1 MNVEREIAGIT
12 LPFTIGAIITVCT
25 VKSFCT
31 GGLVIH
37 ELAFAACLMC
47 LCGLL
52 LRKKLCLGD
61 GVVRGLII
69 LSTCSCGALSGA
81 VSTYH
86 IPFADCSSF
95 EEYAVGFGL
104 RMQNAIDSI
113 PFSSAQTNA
122 LLKALLTGERGN
134 LSPELTEAFR
144 DSGASHILAL
154 SGLHLGI
161 IYGIFSKV
169 FFFLGGSMAGRRIR
183 SAVIVILCGFYTL
196 ATGAGPSIV
205 RAFIFILLG
214 ETARMTG
221 RLHSLRQVLMASLLI
236 QVALDP
242 VSLRSVSFQLSYAA
256 MAGIAFLYPWIRDF
270 WPSGRAGDDSRGD
283 SRSGGFGVDDSADSS
298 DDSSGYGATTL
309 GGKALVKAMRWVWNS
324 AALSISCQLTT
335 GPLAYMYFGT
345 FPRHFLLTNLISLPL
360 TGIIIPFALACL
372 GLSGLGWCPAFM
384 VSVTEWLVS
393 LLTWSLE
400 VIASM

>member
-1 MNVEREIAGIT
+1 MHVEREIAGIT

-25 VKSFCT
+25 VKSFCA
-31 GGLVIH
+31 GGFVVH
-37 ELAFAACLMC
+37 ELAFVACFMS

-52 LRKKLCLGD
+52 LRKRLNLGD
-61 GVVRGLII
+61 GAVRTLLI
-69 LSTCSCGALSGA
+69 LSLCSCGTLSGA
-81 VSTYH
+81 VSAYH
-86 IPFADCSSF
+86 IPFADCSSV
-95 EEYAVGFGL
+95 EEYAIGFGI
-104 RMQNAIDSI
+104 RMQNIIDSI
-113 PFSSAQTNA
+113 PFSSARTNA
-122 LLKALLTGERGN
+122 MLKALLTGERST

-169 FFFLGGSMAGRRIR
+169 LFFMGNSVAGRCMR

-214 ETARMTG
+214 EAARMAG
-221 RLHSLRQVLMASLLI
+221 RLHSLKQVLMASLLI
-236 QVALDP
+236 QVIINPLS
-242 VSLRSVSFQLSYAA
+242 VRSVSFQLSYSA
-256 MAGIAFLYPWIRDF
+256 MAGIAFIYPWLRDF
-270 WPSGRAGDDSRGD
+270 WPSGKAEKNGGRDSRYGGRSRGD
-283 SRSGGFGVDDSADSS
+283 TSGDGEM
-298 DDSSGYGATTL
+298 TL
-309 GGKALVKAMRWVWNS
+309 GGRALVRSMRWVWNS
-324 AALSISCQLTT
+324 TALSISCQLTT
-335 GPLAYMYFGT
+335 GPLAYLYFGT
-345 FPRHFLLTNLISLPL
+345 FPQHFLLTNLISLPL
-360 TGIIIPFALACL
+360 TGFIIPCALACL
-372 GLSGLGWCPAFM
+372 GLSGLGCCPAFM

>member
-1 MNVEREIAGIT
+1 MEVEREIAGIT
-12 LPFTIGAIITVCT
+12 LPFIIGAIITVCT
-25 VKSFCT
+25 VTSFHA

-37 ELAFAACLMC
+37 ELTSAICFLSLGALV
-47 LCGLL
+47 
-52 LRKKLCLGD
+52 LRKRLNLGD
-61 GVVRGLII
+61 GAVRALII
-69 LSTCSCGALSGA
+69 LSTCSCGALAGA
-81 VSTYH
+81 VSGYD
-86 IPFADCSSF
+86 IPYMGNSSI
-95 EEYAVGFGL
+95 EEYAAGFGL

-122 LLKALLTGERGN
+122 LLKALLTGERST
-134 LSPELTEAFR
+134 LSPKLTEAFR

-161 IYGIFSKV
+161 IYGIFSKAL
-169 FFFLGGSMAGRRIR
+169 FFLGSSMTGRRLR
-183 SAVIVILCGFYTL
+183 SAVIVVLCGFYTL

-221 RLHSLRQVLMASLLI
+221 RWHSLIQVLTASLLI
-236 QVALDP
+236 QTALDP
-242 VSLRSVSFQLSYAA
+242 AAIRSVSFQLSYAA
-256 MAGIAFLYPWIRDF
+256 MAGIAFIHPWIRDF
-270 WPSGRAGDDSRGD
+270 WPSGKAVDGLCGRAIVR
-283 SRSGGFGVDDSADSS
+283 
-298 DDSSGYGATTL
+298 
-309 GGKALVKAMRWVWNS
+309 AMRWIWDS

-360 TGIIIPFALACL
+360 TGLIIPLALVCL
-372 GLSGLGWCPAFM
+372 CLSVLGWCPAFM
-384 VSVTEWLVS
+384 ISVTERAVS

>member
-1 MNVEREIAGIT
+1 MDVEREIAGIA
-12 LPFTIGAIITVCT
+12 LPFTIGAVITVCT
-25 VKSFCT
+25 VKSLCA
-31 GGLVIH
+31 GGFVVH
-37 ELAFAACLMC
+37 ELAFAACFMS

-52 LRKKLCLGD
+52 LRKRLSLGD
-61 GVVRGLII
+61 GAVRTLLIF
-69 LSTCSCGALSGA
+69 SVCSCGALSGA
-81 VSTYH
+81 VSAYH
-86 IPFADCSSF
+86 IPFADCSSVK
-95 EEYAVGFGL
+95 EYAIGFGI
-104 RMQNAIDSI
+104 RMQNIIDSI
-113 PFSSAQTNA
+113 PFSSARTNA
-122 LLKALLTGERGN
+122 LLKALLTGERST

-161 IYGIFSKV
+161 IYGIFSKA
-169 FFFLGGSMAGRRIR
+169 FFFMGNSMTGRRLR

-236 QVALDP
+236 QIALNP
-242 VSLRSVSFQLSYAA
+242 VSVRSVSFQLSYAA
-256 MAGIAFLYPWIRDF
+256 MAGIAFIYPWLRDF
-270 WPSGRAGDDSRGD
+270 WPSGEAGDDSCGR
-283 SRSGGFGVDDSADSS
+283 
-298 DDSSGYGATTL
+298 
-309 GGKALVKAMRWVWNS
+309 ALVRAMRWIWNS

-335 GPLAYMYFGT
+335 GPLAYIYFGT

-360 TGIIIPFALACL
+360 TGIIIPCALASL
-372 GLSGLGWCPAFM
+372 VLSGLGWCPTFM
-384 VSVTEWLVS
+384 ISVTEWLVS

>member
-1 MNVEREIAGIT
+1 MHVEREIAGIT

-25 VKSFCT
+25 VKSFCA
-31 GGLVIH
+31 GGFVVH
-37 ELAFAACLMC
+37 ELAFVACFMS

-52 LRKKLCLGD
+52 LRKRLNLGD
-61 GVVRGLII
+61 GAVRTLLI
-69 LSTCSCGALSGA
+69 LSLCSCGTLSGA
-81 VSTYH
+81 VSAYH
-86 IPFADCSSF
+86 IPFADCSSV
-95 EEYAVGFGL
+95 EEYAIGFGI
-104 RMQNAIDSI
+104 RMQNIIDSI
-113 PFSSAQTNA
+113 PFSSARTNA
-122 LLKALLTGERGN
+122 MLKALLTGERST

-169 FFFLGGSMAGRRIR
+169 LFFMGNSVAGRCMR

-214 ETARMTG
+214 EAARMAG
-221 RLHSLRQVLMASLLI
+221 RLHSLKQVLMASLLI
-236 QVALDP
+236 QVIINPLS
-242 VSLRSVSFQLSYAA
+242 VRSVSFQLSYSA
-256 MAGIAFLYPWIRDF
+256 MAGIAFIYPWLRDF
-270 WPSGRAGDDSRGD
+270 WPSGKAEKNGGRDSRYGGRSRGD
-283 SRSGGFGVDDSADSS
+283 TSGDGEM
-298 DDSSGYGATTL
+298 TL
-309 GGKALVKAMRWVWNS
+309 GGRALVRSMRWVWNS
-324 AALSISCQLTT
+324 TALSISCQLTT
-335 GPLAYMYFGT
+335 GPLAYLYFGT
-345 FPRHFLLTNLISLPL
+345 FPQHFLLTNLISLPL
-360 TGIIIPFALACL
+360 TGFIIPCARACL
-372 GLSGLGWCPAFM
+372 GLSGLGCCPAFM

>member
-1 MNVEREIAGIT
+1 MDVEREIAGIA
-12 LPFTIGAIITVCT
+12 LPFTIGAVITVCT
-25 VKSFCT
+25 VKSFCA
-31 GGLVIH
+31 GGFVVH
-37 ELAFAACLMC
+37 ELAFAACFMS

-52 LRKKLCLGD
+52 LRERLSLGD
-61 GVVRGLII
+61 GAVRTLLI
-69 LSTCSCGALSGA
+69 LSLCSCGALSGA
-81 VSTYH
+81 SALAF
-86 IPFADCSSF
+86 IPDMTCGAI
-95 EEYAVGFGL
+95 EEHAIEFGL
-104 RMQNAIDSI
+104 RMQNIIDSI

-122 LLKALLTGERGN
+122 LLKALLTGERST

-169 FFFLGGSMAGRRIR
+169 LFFMGNSVAGRRMR

-205 RAFIFILLG
+205 RAFIFIFLG
-214 ETARMTG
+214 EAARMTG
-221 RLHSLRQVLMASLLI
+221 RLHSLRQLLMASLLI
-236 QVALDP
+236 QVIIDP
-242 VSLRSVSFQLSYAA
+242 LPVRSVSFQLSYSA
-256 MAGIAFLYPWIRDF
+256 MAGIAFIYPWLRDF
-270 WPSGRAGDDSRGD
+270 WPSGKTEKNGGRDSRYGGRSRGD
-283 SRSGGFGVDDSADSS
+283 TSGDGEM
-298 DDSSGYGATTL
+298 TL
-309 GGKALVKAMRWVWNS
+309 GGRALVRAMRWIWNS

-345 FPRHFLLTNLISLPL
+345 FPQHFLLTNLISLPL
-360 TGIIIPFALACL
+360 TGFIIPCALACL
-372 GLSGLGWCPAFM
+372 GLSGLGCCPAFM
-384 VSVTEWLVS
+384 VSVTEWLAS

>member
-1 MNVEREIAGIT
+1 MDVEREIAGIA
-12 LPFTIGAIITVCT
+12 LPFTIGAVITVCT
-25 VKSFCT
+25 VKSFCA
-31 GGLVIH
+31 GGFVVH
-37 ELAFAACLMC
+37 ELAFAACFMS

-52 LRKKLCLGD
+52 LRKRLSLGD
-61 GVVRGLII
+61 GAVRTLLIF
-69 LSTCSCGALSGA
+69 SVCSCGALSGA
-81 VSTYH
+81 VSAYH
-86 IPFADCSSF
+86 IPFADCSSV
-95 EEYAVGFGL
+95 EEYAIGFGL
-104 RMQNAIDSI
+104 RMQNIIDSI

-122 LLKALLTGERGN
+122 LLKALLTGERST
-134 LSPELTEAFR
+134 LSSELTEAFR

-161 IYGIFSKV
+161 IYGIFSKA
-169 FFFLGGSMAGRRIR
+169 FFFMGNSMTGRRLR

-236 QVALDP
+236 QIALNP
-242 VSLRSVSFQLSYAA
+242 VSVRSVSFQLSYAA
-256 MAGIAFLYPWIRDF
+256 MAGIAFIYPWVRDF
-270 WPSGRAGDDSRGD
+270 WPSVRSDEDSSENLSES
-283 SRSGGFGVDDSADSS
+283 SRSDGG
-298 DDSSGYGATTL
+298 DSSGGGYRSDSGERTL
-309 GGKALVKAMRWVWNS
+309 GGRTLIKAMRWIWNS

-335 GPLAYMYFGT
+335 GPLAYIYFGT
-345 FPRHFLLTNLISLPL
+345 FPHHFLLTNLISLPL
-360 TGIIIPFALACL
+360 TGIIIPCALASL
-372 GLSGLGWCPAFM
+372 VLSGLGWCPTFM
-384 VSVTEWLVS
+384 ISVTEWLVS

>member
-1 MNVEREIAGIT
+1 MEVEREIAGIT
-12 LPFTIGAIITVCT
+12 LPFIIGAIITVCT
-25 VKSFCT
+25 VTSFHA

-37 ELAFAACLMC
+37 ELALAACFMS

-52 LRKKLCLGD
+52 LRKKFCLED
-61 GVVRGLII
+61 GVVRVLII
-69 LSTCSCGALSGA
+69 LSACSCGALSGA
-81 VSTYH
+81 VSGYD
-86 IPFADCSSF
+86 IPYMGNSSI
-95 EEYAVGFGL
+95 EEYAAGFGL

-122 LLKALLTGERGN
+122 LLKALLTGERST
-134 LSPELTEAFR
+134 LSPKLTEAFR

-161 IYGIFSKV
+161 IYGIFSKA
-169 FFFLGGSMAGRRIR
+169 FFFLGNSVAGRRMR

-214 ETARMTG
+214 EAARMTG
-221 RLHSLRQVLMASLLI
+221 RLHSLKQLLMASLLI
-236 QVALDP
+236 QVIIDP
-242 VSLRSVSFQLSYAA
+242 LSVRSVSFQLSYAA
-256 MAGIAFLYPWIRDF
+256 MAGIAFIYPWLRDF
-270 WPSGRAGDDSRGD
+270 WPSGKAGKNGGRDSRYGGRSRGD
-283 SRSGGFGVDDSADSS
+283 TSGDGEM
-298 DDSSGYGATTL
+298 TL
-309 GGKALVKAMRWVWNS
+309 GGRALVRSMRWVWNS
-324 AALSISCQLTT
+324 TALSISCQLTT

-345 FPRHFLLTNLISLPL
+345 FPQHFLLTNLISLPL
-360 TGIIIPFALACL
+360 TGFIIPCALACL
-372 GLSGLGWCPAFM
+372 GLSGLGCCPAFM

-400 VIASM
+400 IIASM

>member
-1 MNVEREIAGIT
+1 MHVEREIAGIT
-12 LPFTIGAIITVCT
+12 LPFTIGAIVTVCT
-25 VKSFCT
+25 VTSFCA

-37 ELAFAACLMC
+37 ELAFAACLMS

-52 LRKKLCLGD
+52 LRKKLCIGD
-61 GVVRGLII
+61 GVVRALII
-69 LSTCSCGALSGA
+69 LSAGSCGALSGA
-81 VSTYH
+81 ISAYH

-95 EEYAVGFGL
+95 KEYAIEFGL

-113 PFSSAQTNA
+113 PFSSARTNA
-122 LLKALLTGERGN
+122 LLKALLTGERST
-134 LSPELTEAFR
+134 LSPKLTEVFR

-161 IYGIFSKV
+161 IYGIFSKA

-183 SAVIVILCGFYTL
+183 SAGIVFLCGFYTL

-221 RLHSLRQVLMASLLI
+221 RMHSLRQVLMASLLI

-242 VSLRSVSFQLSYAA
+242 VSVRSVSFLLSYAA
-256 MAGIAFLYPWIRDF
+256 MAGIAFIYPWIRDF
-270 WPSGRAGDDSRGD
+270 WPSGEAGT
-283 SRSGGFGVDDSADSS
+283 
-298 DDSSGYGATTL
+298 TTL
-309 GGKALVKAMRWVWNS
+309 GGKALVKAMRWIWNS

-335 GPLAYMYFGT
+335 GPLAYLYFGT
-345 FPRHFLLTNLISLPL
+345 FPRRFLLTNLISLPL
-360 TGIIIPFALACL
+360 TGLIIPFALVCL